1 MLINNRVIQIIEADV
16 APNWPP
22 DPRRNSVVA
31 KECLDETVMAGM
43 YYNPETDTY
52 YNKQIT
58 IPPSQEE
65 LLQAEM
71 LLNQC
76 DILINQENSDA
87 VLAQILLNQ
96 MEGLA
101 NV

>member
-1 MLINNRVIQIIEADV
+1 MRYAMLIKNKVIQIVEAEL
-16 APNWPP
+16 APFWPP
-22 DPRRNSVVA
+22 DPQGNSVIA
-31 KECLDETVMAGM
+31 KECPDETVVAGM
-43 YYNPETDTY
+43 YYNLETDTY

-65 LLQAEM
+65 LLYAEI

-76 DILINQENSDA
+76 DILIK
-87 VLAQILLNQ
+87 